1 MNNPILRFPKESENT
16 YPDWNIRTI
25 ESLCENILGGGTPS
39 KSNTEYWEGTIPWI
53 SSSDLS
59 LDKIRGFNV
68 SRFISQD
75 AIKHSSAKIIK
86 KGSVLIVSRVGVGK
100 VAVAPFN
107 LCTSQ
112 DFTNLISVKCNRYF
126 LAYALARM
134 MKFKS
139 KAVQGTAIKGIPAS
153 ELKHVSLAIPCEEEQ
168 QKIANFFSTLDEKI
182 ELSERKLEA
191 LEQLK
196 KGLMQKIFNQE
207 IRFKSEKGSEY
218 PSWESQLF
226 IDISEI
232 SSASR
237 VHKNEWGSKGIRFF
251 RSSDVVA
258 AFNKVKNPMGEAFIS
273 QELYNR
279 LSTKSGKLSK
289 GDILV
294 TGGGSIGIP
303 YLIKDDVPLYSKDAD
318 LLWVKVKQDKVD
330 GVFLYFY
337 MLSNLFKKQLKTI
350 SHTGTISHLTIAQL
364 KQFSIDLPSLEEQ
377 KKIGQF
383 LQTVEKKI
391 DVLHKEI
398 AYTKKLKHGFMQ
410 LMFV

>member
-1 MNNPILRFPKESENT
+1 MNNPILRFPKESGNT

-75 AIKHSSAKIIK
+75 AIKHNSAKIIK

-153 ELKHVSLAIPCEEEQ
+153 ELKQVSLAIPCEEEQ
-168 QKIANFFSTLDEKI
+168 QKIASFFATLDEKI

-207 IRFKSEKGSEY
+207 IRFKRSDGSMY
-218 PSWESQLF
+218 
-226 IDISEI
+226 
-232 SSASR
+232 
-237 VHKNEWGSKGIRFF
+237 
-251 RSSDVVA
+251 
-258 AFNKVKNPMGEAFIS
+258 
-273 QELYNR
+273 
-279 LSTKSGKLSK
+279 
-289 GDILV
+289 
-294 TGGGSIGIP
+294 
-303 YLIKDDVPLYSKDAD
+303 
-318 LLWVKVKQDKVD
+318 
-330 GVFLYFY
+330 
-337 MLSNLFKKQLKTI
+337 KK
-350 SHTGTISHLTIAQL
+350 
-364 KQFSIDLPSLEEQ
+364 
-377 KKIGQF
+377 
-383 LQTVEKKI
+383 
-391 DVLHKEI
+391 
-398 AYTKKLKHGFMQ
+398 
-410 LMFV
+410 